1 MARSVDTESSQN
13 DSDSDSESNVTEG
26 LGDAHLPITVHEFVL
41 ETTEALSDL
50 ISDFPHIPHEQQRSW
65 DSAVLKLTDSTVPSY
80 KYALIGKTGAG
91 KSTLINCLLNGS
103 ILPTSAAEI
112 KRLLHDVRDEDED
125 DSRESPATRA
135 KNKLGM
141 VYPDLRNK
149 GFESVTASALLKA
162 DPVRNLLGRS
172 IQIPPTDREDFRD
185 KVKQYLSHNATLW
198 PIVQRSIF
206 PWSRVRGNFPVLS
219 TGIILIDLP
228 GHGDDDDV
236 RNNFAAEYL
245 KEADGFILV
254 TDVKRAQDD
263 RDTLDFLR
271 KMLNQFIIDGRSVDD
286 CIALAATCTEASIG
300 EGEVTVEGDD
310 LKHWDHLGRELAKLR
325 SSLRDL
331 KKSSSRNDQRGEGQR
346 DLEGKI
352 RELEGEKKLLLA
364 TIRIAEVKESLQ
376 EVFQR
381 VHCDL
386 TPEENGTPHLPIFC
400 VAGQDYLR
408 LTHHDSQTPS
418 VFLETTPTEIPSLR
432 THLRTAGERRR
443 LRWATNLVDRASIL
457 SESVHFYF
465 SERTHPGPLPPANK
479 QKALDAVN
487 TLELWYLD
495 KTAVLIDNI
504 QDELQAV
511 EQELDQA
518 VDKAIERAPRI
529 MEKFGASG
537 RMAWNTYRA
546 CMKGDGVYLP
556 YDLNRELTQTILP
569 DVQMIWN
576 TKLNHRIP
584 LLLKDAM
591 RNMGKWVLKVIDTIV
606 KALLRGHG
614 TVFHQA
620 ITTARRSLPV
630 GIIFGDLLE
639 KSVESL
645 TITQRDGTR
654 SFNKTV
660 QEQLTPQYQ
669 LAAQEMGRG
678 TWARMKAKNQRFIE
692 ENAED
697 VFGAINIHIGE
708 QFHEAVETIE
718 ENIRSEL
725 EELTTLLRVSLIE
738 EIDLSEDPEDVKENI
753 LQMTMGNQ
761 PRFAAKKLDLEDRR
775 RSLEM

>member
-80 KYALIGKTGAG
+80 KG
-91 KSTLINCLLNGS
+91 
-103 ILPTSAAEI
+103 
-112 KRLLHDVRDEDED
+112 H
-125 DSRESPATRA
+125 
-135 KNKLGM
+135 
-141 VYPDLRNK
+141 
-149 GFESVTASALLKA
+149 
-162 DPVRNLLGRS
+162 
-172 IQIPPTDREDFRD
+172 
-185 KVKQYLSHNATLW
+185 
-198 PIVQRSIF
+198 VQ
-206 PWSRVRGNFPVLS
+206 
-219 TGIILIDLP
+219 
-228 GHGDDDDV
+228 
-236 RNNFAAEYL
+236 
-245 KEADGFILV
+245 
-254 TDVKRAQDD
+254 
-263 RDTLDFLR
+263 
-271 KMLNQFIIDGRSVDD
+271 
-286 CIALAATCTEASIG
+286 
-300 EGEVTVEGDD
+300 
-310 LKHWDHLGRELAKLR
+310 
-325 SSLRDL
+325 
-331 KKSSSRNDQRGEGQR
+331 
-346 DLEGKI
+346 
-352 RELEGEKKLLLA
+352 
-364 TIRIAEVKESLQ
+364 TIRIAEVKKSLQ
-376 EVFQR
+376 EAFRR
-381 VHCDL
+381 VYCGL
-386 TPEENGTPHLPIFC
+386 TSEENGSPHLPIFC
-400 VAGQDYLR
+400 IAGQDYLR
-408 LTHHDSQTPS
+408 LTHHDNQTPS

-443 LRWATNLVDRASIL
+443 LRWATNLVDRASTL

-465 SERTHPGPLPPANK
+465 SERTNPGQLPPANK

-487 TLELWYLD
+487 TLERWYLD

-529 MEKFGASG
+529 MENFGVSG
-537 RMAWNTYRA
+537 LAWNTYRA
-546 CMKGDGVYLP
+546 CMKRDGVYLP
-556 YDLNRELTQTILP
+556 YDLNRDLTKSILP
-569 DVQMIWN
+569 DIQMIWN
-576 TKLNHRIP
+576 TKLNHKIP

-591 RNMGKWVLKVIDTIV
+591 RNMEKWVLKVIDTIV

-614 TVFHQA
+614 TIFHQA

>member
-1 MARSVDTESSQN
+1 MARSVDTESSRN
-13 DSDSDSESNVTEG
+13 DSESDSGSNATEE
-26 LGDAHLPITVHEFVL
+26 LDDADLPITVHEFVL

-50 ISDFPHIPHEQQRSW
+50 ISSFPHISHEQQRSW
-65 DSAVLKLTDSTVPSY
+65 DSAVLKLRDSTMPSY
-80 KYALIGKTGAG
+80 
-91 KSTLINCLLNGS
+91 N
-103 ILPTSAAEI
+103 
-112 KRLLHDVRDEDED
+112 
-125 DSRESPATRA
+125 
-135 KNKLGM
+135 
-141 VYPDLRNK
+141 LRHK
-149 GFESVTASALLKA
+149 GFEAVTPSALLKA
-162 DPVRNLLGRS
+162 DHVRNRLGRS
-172 IQIPPTDREDFRD
+172 VQIPPTNREDFRD
-185 KVKQYLSHNATLW
+185 KVKQYLSNNATLW
-198 PIVQRSIF
+198 PLVQRVE
-206 PWSRVRGNFPVLS
+206 VRGKFSVLS
-219 TGIILIDLP
+219 TGIILVDLP

-254 TDVKRAQDD
+254 TDIKRAQDD
-263 RDTLDFLR
+263 RELT
-271 KMLNQFIIDGRSVDD
+271 K
-286 CIALAATCTEASIG
+286 
-300 EGEVTVEGDD
+300 
-310 LKHWDHLGRELAKLR
+310 LG

-331 KKSSSRNDQRGEGQR
+331 KKSKTGSRNDQQKERQR

-352 RELEGEKKLLLA
+352 RELEGKKKLLLA

-376 EVFQR
+376 EVFRR

-418 VFLETTPTEIPSLR
+418 VFIETTPTEIPSLR

-443 LRWATNLVDRASIL
+443 LRWATNLVDRASTL
-457 SESVHFYF
+457 SESVQFYF
-465 SERTHPGPLPPANK
+465 SERTHVVQLPPANK

-487 TLELWYLD
+487 TLKRWYLD

-518 VDKAIERAPRI
+518 VNKAIEKAPRI
-529 MEKFGASG
+529 IEKLGAIV
-537 RMAWNTYRA
+537 RWNTYRA

-556 YDLNRELTQTILP
+556 YDLNRDLTRSILP

-576 TKLNHRIP
+576 TKLNHKIP

-591 RNMGKWVLKVIDTIV
+591 RNMEKWVLKVIDTIV

-630 GIIFGDLLE
+630 GIMFADLLQ
-639 KSVESL
+639 KSVDSIM
-645 TITQRDGTR
+645 ITQRDGTR

-678 TWARMKAKNQRFIE
+678 TWARMKAANQRFIE

-697 VFGAINIHIGE
+697 VFGAINVHIGDL
-708 QFHEAVETIE
+708 FHEAVEAIE
-718 ENIRSEL
+718 ENMNSEL

-738 EIDLSEDPEDVKENI
+738 EIDVSEDPEEVKENI

-761 PRFAAKKLDLEDRR
+761 PRFAAKKFDLENRR